1 VVLVGAYTVAAW
13 VGVGCFYSEDMAF
26 QWRFPLA
33 LQCLWPLLLICTL
46 PVIPESPRWRKFALS
61 VPLSIH
67 SLTRLQVLMQDRKSE
82 AWHVL
87 SKLHGQTDE
96 SEVFAREE
104 LYQIQQQIQED
115 RTGDAQKNIFQ
126 LLRKASHRKRFF
138 CAFMVM
144 FAAQSS
150 GNTVIYSKCRTGAK
164 QASKVNRLRLQCSTL
179 QRLGP
184 NRWNA
189 SYTGSSVLY
198 CRCLP
203 ELCLRCCH

>member
-46 PVIPESPRWRKFALS
+46 PVIPESPRWCKFALS

-67 SLTRLQVLMQDRKSE
+67 SLIWLQVLMQDRKSE

-115 RTGDAQKNIFQ
+115 RTGDAQKSIFQ

-150 GNTVIYSKCRTGAK
+150 GNTVIYSKCRTGGK
-164 QASKVNRLRLQCSTL
+164 ESFES
-179 QRLGP
+179 
-184 NRWNA
+184 
-189 SYTGSSVLY
+189 
-198 CRCLP
+198 
-203 ELCLRCCH
+203 